1 MARVSAAITI
11 RAVPHGGRYHQEVA
25 MTRKRVTASEK
36 KQLHEWA
43 MRQID
48 AGMGVSES
56 TASTAETWGAAT
68 ETLMM
73 SSMWPTKSG

>member
-1 MARVSAAITI
+1 
-11 RAVPHGGRYHQEVA
+11 

-43 MRQID
+43 MQQID

-56 TASTAETWGAAT
+56 TASTAEIWGCSHRKSHDVIYVAHKVLLDAAYCVV
-68 ETLMM
+68 
-73 SSMWPTKSG
+73 

>member
-1 MARVSAAITI
+1 
-11 RAVPHGGRYHQEVA
+11 
-25 MTRKRVTASEK
+25 MTRTRVTASEK

-56 TASTAETWGAAT
+56 TASTAETWGCSLRNSYDVIYVAHKVLLDTAYCVV
-68 ETLMM
+68 
-73 SSMWPTKSG
+73 